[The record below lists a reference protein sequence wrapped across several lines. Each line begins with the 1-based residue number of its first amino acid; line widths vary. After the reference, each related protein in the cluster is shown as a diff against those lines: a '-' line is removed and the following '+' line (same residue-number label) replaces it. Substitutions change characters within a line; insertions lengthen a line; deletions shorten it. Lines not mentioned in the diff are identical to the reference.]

1 MSKEISRNIKE
12 YIEELCR
19 NKSISCSEVIEEIA
33 GILELYENGIHITDG
48 SGNTLFYSRESE
60 KIDGIDANK
69 VLGKNMRDL
78 VKEGIFSHSIAIDVI
93 ERKERIETTQ
103 KVGKRVVFVTGIPVF
118 KEDQVF
124 RVIVSSKD
132 ISKLAK
138 YENQLKELESLN
150 ETYKRELSI
159 SNYTEINENEIISKS
174 KEMQRIKNL
183 ALRVAK
189 VNSTVLIEGESGTG
203 KGLLSEYIH
212 RNSLRSELPFLKI
225 DCSAIP
231 ENLLESELFGY
242 ESGSFTGAKEDG
254 KIGLI
259 ELADKSTLFLD
270 EIGELSLKLQAK
282 LLRVIQD
289 RVIYRVG
296 GTEAIEVDIRI
307 IAATNW
313 NLLEMI
319 KQGNFR
325 EDLYYRLSVI
335 PIHIPPLR
343 DRREDITPLIN
354 NSLAKLNNNY
364 STNKEISP
372 SALGLLT
379 DYDWPGNVRQL
390 QNVIER
396 LVVTTEEEIIQ
407 VEDIYRCNLD
417 IGTKREIEK
426 FDKPYKETVLD
437 FEAELLKALMIK
449 SKNLNEM
456 AQLSGLN
463 DSTIRKKLK
472 RMDIPLVF

>member
-437 FEAELLKALMIK
+437 FEAELLKALMKK

>member
-60 KIDGIDANK
+60 KIDGIDANE